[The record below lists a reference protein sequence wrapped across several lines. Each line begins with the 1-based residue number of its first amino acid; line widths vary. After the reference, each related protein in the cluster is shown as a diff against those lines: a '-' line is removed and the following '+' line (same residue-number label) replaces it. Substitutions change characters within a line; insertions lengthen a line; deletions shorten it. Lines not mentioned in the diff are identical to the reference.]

1 MRKPLRRLCV
11 FLACMGI
18 LLTGCKFSADTNAPD
33 VSGSSEREPESTPS
47 HATASCESSVTEML
61 AATPT
66 ILPEEADLLRAE
78 EILSTM
84 TLEEKV
90 GQMFFVR
97 YSSANMPQ
105 DVSLYHLGG
114 IILFA
119 CDCENETPD
128 SLVAKI
134 NDNQMA
140 SQIPLLV
147 GVDEEGGD
155 VVRVSKYTQFRSEP
169 FMSPQEIY
177 AAGGL
182 DAIRADAS
190 EKADF
195 LLTLG
200 INVNLA
206 PVCDVS
212 DNPSDYIY
220 SRAFGQAASETAE
233 YVSSVVTEMVQADCG
248 CVLKHFP
255 GYGNNANTHTGIAT
269 DTREMSVFESSD
281 FLPFEAGIEA
291 GAEAVMVSH
300 NIVTCMDPDLP
311 ASLSPAVHSIL
322 RDELSFDGV
331 IMTDDLAMDAIT
343 TFCQEDAA
351 AVLAVLA
358 GNDMIVCT
366 DYQTQIPAVLTAVS
380 DGTLSE
386 AQIDAAV
393 TRILLWKIHLGLL
406 T

>member
-1 MRKPLRRLCV
+1 MRKPMRRLGV
-11 FLACMGI
+11 FMVCMG
-18 LLTGCKFSADTNAPD
+18 LLMTGCEYTADTNAPD
-33 VSGSSEREPESTPS
+33 VSRTSKRESQTISSHSEDT
-47 HATASCESSVTEML
+47 CESSATETMSP
-61 AATPT
+61 TPT
-66 ILPEEADLLRAE
+66 ILPEEEELLRAE
-78 EILSTM
+78 EIVSTM
-84 TLEEKV
+84 SLEEKV

-97 YSSANMPQ
+97 YSSENMPQ

-119 CDCENETPD
+119 RDCENETPD

-134 NDNQMA
+134 HDSQLT

-169 FMSPQEIY
+169 FLSPQEIY
-177 AAGGL
+177 AAGGF
-182 DAIRADAS
+182 DAIREDTS

-195 LLTLG
+195 LLSLG
-200 INVNLA
+200 INVTLA

-220 SRAFGQAASETAE
+220 SRTFGEDATETSE
-233 YVSSVVTEMVQADCG
+233 YVSSVVTEMVQANCG

-269 DTREMSVFESSD
+269 DTREMSVFENSD

-300 NIVTCMDPDLP
+300 NIVVCMDPDLP

-322 RDELSFDGV
+322 REDLAFDGV
-331 IMTDDLAMDAIT
+331 IMTDDLAMDAISD
-343 TFCQEDAA
+343 FCQEDAA

-366 DYQTQIPAVLTAVS
+366 DYQTQIQAVLTAVS
-380 DGTLSE
+380 DGTISE
-386 AQIDAAV
+386 EQIDASV
-393 TRILLWKIHLGLL
+393 TRIILWKIHLGLL

>member
-1 MRKPLRRLCV
+1 MRNPMRRLCV
-11 FLACMGI
+11 FIVCMG
-18 LLTGCKFSADTNAPD
+18 LLITGCDFPADTNAPD
-33 VSGSSEREPESTPS
+33 VSGSSEREPVTTPAHS
-47 HATASCESSVTEML
+47 EDTSEPSVTETVSP
-61 AATPT
+61 TPT
-66 ILPEEADLLRAE
+66 ILPEEAELLRAE
-78 EILSTM
+78 EIVSTM
-84 TLEEKV
+84 SLEEKV

-97 YSSANMPQ
+97 YSSENMPQ

-119 CDCENETPD
+119 CDCEDETPD

-169 FMSPQEIY
+169 FLSPQEIY
-177 AAGGL
+177 AAGGM
-182 DAIRADAS
+182 DAIREDAS
-190 EKADF
+190 EKSDF
-195 LLTLG
+195 LLSLG

-212 DNPSDYIY
+212 DHPSDYIY
-220 SRAFGQAASETAE
+220 SRAFGEGAAETAE
-233 YVSSVVTEMVQADCG
+233 YVSAVVTEMVQADCG

-269 DTREMSVFESSD
+269 DSREMSVFESSD

-300 NIVTCMDPDLP
+300 NIVTCMDPNLP
-311 ASLSPAVHSIL
+311 ASLSPEVHSIL
-322 RDELSFDGV
+322 REELAFDGV
-331 IMTDDLAMDAIT
+331 IMTDDLAMNAISD
-343 TFCQEDAA
+343 FCQDDAA

-366 DYQTQIPAVLTAVS
+366 DYQTQIQAVLTAVS
-380 DGTLSE
+380 DGTISE
-386 AQIDAAV
+386 AQIDASV
-393 TRILLWKIHLGLL
+393 TRIILWKIHLGLL